1 MLSVLITHKKN
12 KLRELEETFRDD
24 RYVYGVE
31 CGDDFMWVLI
41 SKLMKSYILN
51 KCSFLCVNNTI
62 KYLKKRERERPDYSE
77 NREKVIWP
85 ED

>member
-31 CGDDFMWVLI
+31 CGDDFM
-41 SKLMKSYILN
+41 
-51 KCSFLCVNNTI
+51 
-62 KYLKKRERERPDYSE
+62 
-77 NREKVIWP
+77 
-85 ED
+85 